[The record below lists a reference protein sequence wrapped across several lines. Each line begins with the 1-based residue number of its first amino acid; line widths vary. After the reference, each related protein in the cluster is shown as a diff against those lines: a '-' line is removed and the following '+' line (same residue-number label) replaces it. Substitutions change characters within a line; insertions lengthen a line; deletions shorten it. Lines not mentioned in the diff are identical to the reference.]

1 MARFLVVLGLVILLV
16 GLLWPYLARIGLGR
30 LPGDFVIQRDN
41 VTFYFPLMTC
51 LLLSVLFQSD
61 PLGRESLSRAS
72 PMSRQPSAG
81 TARAKLAAASNAR
94 RRKRPR
100 RPVP

>member
-41 VTFYFPLMTC
+41 VTFYFPLMTG
-51 LLLSVLFQSD
+51 LLLSVLF
-61 PLGRESLSRAS
+61 SLILWVVNR
-72 PMSRQPSAG
+72 
-81 TARAKLAAASNAR
+81 
-94 RRKRPR
+94 
-100 RPVP
+100 